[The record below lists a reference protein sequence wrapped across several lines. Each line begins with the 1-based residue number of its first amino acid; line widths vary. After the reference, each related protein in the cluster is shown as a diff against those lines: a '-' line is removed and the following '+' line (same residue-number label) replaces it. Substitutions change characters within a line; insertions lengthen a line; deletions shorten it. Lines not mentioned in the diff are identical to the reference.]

1 MTEPDGSAPD
11 AREVVKQE
19 RRGNVLVL
27 TLDRP
32 EARNA
37 VDGEVARQMEAAL
50 DAADADDAVWVVVLT
65 HEGPV
70 FSAGADLRA
79 IGEGRGAELSTKKG
93 GFAGVVRRERVKP
106 LIVAADGPALAG
118 GCEILLSA
126 DLVVGSTNVKI
137 GVPEV
142 KRCLVAAAGGLFRLA
157 RKIPYN
163 VAMECVLTGD
173 PITAEQAE
181 RFGLI
186 NVLTAPGEVLDA
198 ALALAARVSANAP
211 VAVQQS
217 RKVVAAYAYGPEDDA
232 WRASRDAMSVA
243 QATEDVQEGVRAFLE
258 KRPPRWKGR

>member
-1 MTEPDGSAPD
+1 MPEPEAPV
-11 AREVVKQE
+11 VVKQE
-19 RRGNVLVL
+19 RRDNVLIL

-37 VDGEVARQMEAAL
+37 VNGDVARQMEAAL
-50 DAADADDAVWVVVLT
+50 DAADADDSIWVVIVT
-65 HEGPV
+65 HDGPV

-93 GFAGVVRRERVKP
+93 GFAGLVKRDRVKP
-106 LIVAADGPALAG
+106 LIVAADGAALAG

-126 DLVVGSTNVKI
+126 DLVVASTNLKV

-163 VAMECVLTGD
+163 IAMECVLTGD
-173 PITAEQAE
+173 PITAERAE
-181 RFGLI
+181 QFGLV
-186 NVLTAPGEVLDA
+186 NVLTEPGQVLDA
-198 ALALAARVSANAP
+198 ALALAARVAANAP

-217 RKVVAAYAYGPEDDA
+217 RKVVAEHAFGPEDDA
-232 WRASRDAMSVA
+232 WKASGAAMAVA
-243 QATEDVQEGVRAFLE
+243 TSTEDVQEGVAAFLE
-258 KRPPRWKGR
+258 KRAPQWKGR